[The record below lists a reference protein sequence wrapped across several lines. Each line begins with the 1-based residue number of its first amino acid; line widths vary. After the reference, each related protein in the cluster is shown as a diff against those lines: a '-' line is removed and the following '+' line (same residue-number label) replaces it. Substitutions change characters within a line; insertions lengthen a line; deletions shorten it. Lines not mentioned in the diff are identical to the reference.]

1 MSEETA
7 GTQPASPTAA
17 LRGCSSLDEAVDVLV
32 ENDRCIAALMAR
44 RAAIIDEARQL
55 SESTVRS
62 PSGSATGWNA
72 RLIAR
77 RELVASVAC
86 ALRLPERT
94 AENLIETSRAL
105 VHNLPATH
113 EALSV
118 GSISYRHAETIV
130 DHSYSLPAE
139 GVGEFEAVVLKIAPT
154 LTNAQLDRRASRLR
168 ERLHPETIVTRH
180 KAAIQKRCVD
190 LAPAHDGMA
199 WLSAHL
205 SAATA
210 IAAYNRI
217 TELALNVGREGK
229 DTGMGEETGT
239 LSQLRADVFADL
251 LVDGVTYDL
260 PSAHPVTPAH
270 TTELD
275 HTSEYLPTTKFAPVR
290 TNPVVFTVRA
300 VEALS
305 DGSPEAQSA
314 NTQSANTQSANPP
327 RAGGQSAT
335 TGIGDRPVRSIRR
348 GIGRGVRATVHV
360 TVPVLTLLGSS
371 EAPAE
376 LEGYG
381 PIDPETARQLA
392 ASAPSFQRILTHPES
407 GVVLSVGRG
416 SYAVPKDLRR
426 WLVLR
431 DETCRFPGCSRSAR
445 RSEID
450 HTVDWQF
457 GSDTAHLNLAH
468 LCLAH
473 HHFKHQTAWSY
484 TQDAHGRLEWT
495 STTGHR
501 YATEPAIRLHGETG
515 LSTANADRWIPH
527 PDDPPDA
534 DDDDPRYFVISREA
548 S

>member
-17 LRGCSSLDEAVDVLV
+17 IRGCSSLDEAVDVLV

-55 SESTVRS
+55 SESTARS

-94 AENLIETSRAL
+94 AENLIETSRTL

-113 EALSV
+113 GALSV
-118 GSISYRHAETIV
+118 GSINYRQAETIV

-168 ERLHPETIVTRH
+168 ERLHPESITTRH

-229 DTGMGEETGT
+229 DTGMGEETST
-239 LSQLRADVFADL
+239 LSQLRADVLADL

-260 PSAHPVTPAH
+260 PSAHTVTPAH
-270 TTELD
+270 TTELAHAIED
-275 HTSEYLPTTKFAPVR
+275 APTTKFAPAR
-290 TNPVVFTVRA
+290 TNTVVFAVRA

-305 DGSPEAQSA
+305 DRAPEAESA
-314 NTQSANTQSANPP
+314 IAPS
-327 RAGGQSAT
+327 AGGQSAT
-335 TGIGDRPVRSIRR
+335 TGIGGRPVRSIRR

-457 GSDTAHLNLAH
+457 GSDTAHRNLAH

-484 TQDAHGRLEWT
+484 TQDGHGRLEWT

-501 YATEPAIRLHGETG
+501 YATEPAVQLHGETG
-515 LSTANADRWIPH
+515 VSTASTDRWIFH

-534 DDDDPRYFVISREA
+534 DDDDPRYFVIRREA

>member
-1 MSEETA
+1 MSEEA
-7 GTQPASPTAA
+7 GDIQPASPNAA
-17 LRGCSSLDEAVDVLV
+17 LRDGCSLDEAIDVLV
-32 ENDRCIAALMAR
+32 ENDRCIASLMAR
-44 RAAIIDEARQL
+44 RAAIIDETRQL
-55 SESTVRS
+55 SESTVRT
-62 PSGSATGWNA
+62 PSNSATGWNS

-94 AENLIETSRAL
+94 AENLIETSRTL

-118 GSISYRHAETIV
+118 GSISYRHAETII

-139 GVGEFEAVVLKIAPT
+139 GVGEFEAVVLKIAPA

-168 ERLHPETIVTRH
+168 ERLHPESIVTRH

-217 TELALNVGREGK
+217 TELALNVGRDDK
-229 DTGMGEETGT
+229 NNRLGEETST
-239 LSQLRADVFADL
+239 LTQLRADVFADL

-260 PSAHPVTPAH
+260 PSDQADTPAH
-270 TTELD
+270 TTEFA
-275 HTSEYLPTTKFAPVR
+275 PTIGDAPTIKFARTR
-290 TNPVVFTVRA
+290 TNAVVFTVQTA
-300 VEALS
+300 EALS
-305 DGSPEAQSA
+305 DGALEAQSA
-314 NTQSANTQSANPP
+314 TASGGQSATAS
-327 RAGGQSAT
+327 GGQSAT
-335 TGIGDRPVRSIRR
+335 TGIGGRPVRSIRR

-371 EAPAE
+371 ETPAE

-457 GSDTAHLNLAH
+457 GSETAHLNLAH
-468 LCLAH
+468 LCLSH

-501 YATEPAIRLHGETG
+501 YATEPAIQLHGETG
-515 LSTANADRWIPH
+515 VSTADADRWIPH

-534 DDDDPRYFVISREA
+534 DDDDPRYFVIEREA